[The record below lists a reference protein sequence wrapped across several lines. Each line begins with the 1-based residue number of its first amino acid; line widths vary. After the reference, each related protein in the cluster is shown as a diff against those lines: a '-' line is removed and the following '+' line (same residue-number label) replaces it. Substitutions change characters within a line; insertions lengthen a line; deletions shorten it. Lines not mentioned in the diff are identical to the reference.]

1 MATES
6 AGALGRDELI
16 EAYRVMRTIRA
27 FEERV
32 HAEFS
37 SGELPGAVHLYA
49 GQEAVAAGVCGALRE
64 GDHIASTHRGHGHA
78 IAKGCDI
85 GAMMRELYGKAGGAC
100 NGKGGSM
107 HIADFERGM
116 LGANGVAA
124 GGAPLACGS
133 ALSAKVLGRGDVS
146 VAFVGDGAANQGSFA
161 ESLNL
166 ATVWQLPVVFVV
178 EDNGYAQATGTR
190 YHLRGLDVARRA
202 EAHGMPAAVVD
213 GTDYFAVRAAAEEAV
228 ARARSGGGPSLVECK
243 AGRFFGHMEGFDT
256 QGYRG
261 EGEVE
266 RLRAEADCLA
276 RFAAAAALP
285 AEDRTAVDATV
296 DAAIE
301 VAVADAKAAPDPEL
315 TELLTDVYVSY

>member
-6 AGALGRDELI
+6 AGTLGREELI

-32 HAEFS
+32 HAEFTT
-37 SGELPGAVHLYA
+37 GELPGAVHLYA
-49 GQEAVAAGVCGALRE
+49 GQEAVAAGVCGALTE
-64 GDHIASTHRGHGHA
+64 GDYIASTHRGHGHA

-85 GAMMRELYGKAGGAC
+85 GAMMRELYGKAGGSC

-133 ALSAKVLGRGDVS
+133 ALTAKVLDKRHVS
-146 VAFVGDGAANQGSFA
+146 VAFVGDGAANQGSFS

-202 EAHGMPAAVVD
+202 EAFGMPAEIVD
-213 GTDYFAVRAAAEEAV
+213 GTDYLAVRAAADRAV
-228 ARARSGGGPSLVECK
+228 ERARTGGGPSLIECK
-243 AGRFFGHMEGFDT
+243 AGRFFGHMEGFDQ

-261 EGEVE
+261 EGEIDK
-266 RLRAEADCLA
+266 LRADADCLV
-276 RFAAAAALP
+276 RFVADASLST
-285 AEDRTAVDATV
+285 EDTAAVDVTV
-296 DAAIE
+296 DAAVE
-301 VAVADAKAAPDPEL
+301 VAVADAKAAPSPEL
-315 TELLTDVYVSY
+315 SELLTDVYVSY

>member
-1 MATES
+1 MTTT
-6 AGALGRDELI
+6 ALGRAELL

-32 HAEFS
+32 HAEFAT
-37 SGELPGAVHLYA
+37 GELPGAVHLYA

-64 GDHIASTHRGHGHA
+64 DDYIASTHRGHGHA
-78 IAKGCDI
+78 IAKGCDL
-85 GAMMRELYGKAGGAC
+85 AEMMRELFGKAGGSC

-133 ALSAKVLGRGDVS
+133 ALSAKVLGRGDIS

-161 ESLNL
+161 ESLTL

-202 EAHGMPAAVVD
+202 EAHGMPATIVD
-213 GTDYFAVRAAAEEAV
+213 GTDYFAVRAATEEA
-228 ARARSGGGPSLVECK
+228 AERARSGGGPSLIECK

-266 RLRAEADCLA
+266 KLRADADCLVK
-276 RFAAAAALP
+276 FAASADLDAGELA
-285 AEDRTAVDATV
+285 AVDATI
-296 DAAIE
+296 DAAVD
-301 VAVADAKAAPDPEL
+301 VAVADAKAAPEPEIGA
-315 TELLTDVYVSY
+315 LLTDVYVTY

>member
-1 MATES
+1 MAKES
-6 AGALGRDELI
+6 AGTLGREELI

-32 HAEFS
+32 HTEFAT
-37 SGELPGAVHLYA
+37 GELPGAVHLYA
-49 GQEAVAAGVCGALRE
+49 GQEAVAAGVCGALE
-64 GDHIASTHRGHGHA
+64 EDDYIASTHRGHGHA

-85 GAMMRELYGKAGGAC
+85 NAMMRELYGKAGGSC
-100 NGKGGSM
+100 GGKGGSM

-133 ALSAKVLGRGDVS
+133 ALSAKVLERKDVS

-202 EAHGMPAAVVD
+202 EAYGMPAVIVD
-213 GTDYFAVRAAAEEAV
+213 GTDYFAVRAAADAAV
-228 ARARSGGGPSLVECK
+228 KRARNGGGPSLIECK
-243 AGRFFGHMEGFDT
+243 AGRFFGHMEGFDQ

-261 EGEVE
+261 EGEID
-266 RLRAEADCLA
+266 RLRADADCLTK
-276 RFAAAAALP
+276 FVTAAALST
-285 AEDRTAVDATV
+285 EDTAAVDVTV
-296 DAAIE
+296 DAAVE
-301 VAVADAKAAPDPEL
+301 VAVADAKAAPAPEL
-315 TELLTDVYVSY
+315 SELLTDVYVTY